1 MAARQRFRWKGT
13 SSSTGIKLSK
23 ATSLD
28 SGGDMMYHPLLPHH
42 AAATA
47 GPAGTVHAA
56 AAYPS
61 QPRAAHTHHHHIAA
75 DLIHSTLHSQPRHS
89 RYQALLQEGA
99 DFYVATVVALW
110 HNFIVKY
117 IAQRHCQIY
126 CATPSFV
133 FLKNFNQNP
142 CSRILLDGAWSI
154 EKKTSNPIIQV

>member
-42 AAATA
+42 AATA
-47 GPAGTVHAA
+47 GP

-110 HNFIVKY
+110 HNVIVKY

-126 CATPSFV
+126 CTTSF
-133 FLKNFNQNP
+133 FFK
-142 CSRILLDGAWSI
+142 ISI
-154 EKKTSNPIIQV
+154 KIHAVKFS

>member
-47 GPAGTVHAA
+47 GLAGTVHAA

-99 DFYVATVVALW
+99 DYYVTTVVATKTVW
-110 HNFIVKY
+110 RSVIVKD
-117 IAQRHCQIY
+117 IAQRPQLCFFKI
-126 CATPSFV
+126 
-133 FLKNFNQNP
+133 
-142 CSRILLDGAWSI
+142 SI
-154 EKKTSNPIIQV
+154 KIHAVKFS